1 MTTHDLSPQNTTHL
15 SHEFPP
21 STYIYNIDEDCTI
34 CFTSSSRSP
43 PLNFFTKSHDA
54 LVLHGAQSPSLH
66 STAEQPEDFSF
77 SFSKCYHAIKCSD
90 AIVGPIILSFYC
102 DIIICWNLIAPLEVW
117 MLQSPAIVSHNQ
129 FQYTLLSRKTS
140 LRSRL
145 LSNTS
150 WNHMFRFI
158 IRQIFYT
165 SNLKTL
171 FVSMDCLTA
180 SPLDPPMAWL
190 NCVIRAPISGS
201 CSKPLLAFSGNRCGL
216 KVRSTTPTWTSCKPN
231 KHCGKISLQ

>member
-15 SHEFPP
+15 SHELPR
-21 STYIYNIDEDCTI
+21 STYIYNIDEVCTI

-90 AIVGPIILSFYC
+90 AIVGPFILSFYC

-129 FQYTLLSRKTS
+129 LQYTLLSRKTS

-171 FVSMDCLTA
+171 IVSMDCLTA
-180 SPLDPPMAWL
+180 SPPWPT
-190 NCVIRAPISGS
+190 N
-201 CSKPLLAFSGNRCGL
+201 GL
-216 KVRSTTPTWTSCKPN
+216 VELRDQSPHLGVLFQAAVGILWEPVRPESAIHNSYMDF
-231 KHCGKISLQ
+231 L